1 MINNNSSPVTVN
13 AEQATTYAVEENVN
27 LGLMEPQGSVT
38 PGGNCNAR
46 SNPTV
51 HVPLDKCLCGTYLS
65 GTRTGTIPVNPNL
78 KEWNGEPLQEDVVYH
93 RNHMMGLPECTVK
106 ENRDPNIRGKY
117 WRKVCRETGMVSFA
131 IYVKASVVKAA
142 GFTPAI
148 YLPDKKS
155 WWIVPNELLSYFYVI
170 LDGNGRA
177 AGHNLD
183 LMEASKNSDYQP
195 FDFKFVFQECLNPK
209 DFFNRYLSAN
219 NDVKKTTSAELMY
232 YTACHDNN
240 SDVIFY
246 RQLINEGFVA
256 KAATYYVYGKELSH
270 ENISKIGKGEK
281 LPIDQDL
288 VSGMRNALAVYRSV
302 FSGSAS
308 AKVLK
313 GVPLAQWTY
322 KVLKNADDKPAMSK
336 KIEEKFSRMSPQ
348 CLSQLQDA
356 KGTRGDKT
364 KTLEIILI
372 GIFNRIM
379 ES

>member
-1 MINNNSSPVTVN
+1 MKLENESPVTAN

-27 LGLMEPQGSVT
+27 LGIMEPQGNVMPDS
-38 PGGNCNAR
+38 NCNAQ

-51 HVPLDKCLCGTYLS
+51 HVPLDKCLCGTYLGETRA
-65 GTRTGTIPVNPNL
+65 GTMQVNPNL
-78 KEWNGEPLQEDVVYH
+78 KEWNGEPLREDAVYH
-93 RNHMMGLPECTVK
+93 RGNMLGLPECTIK
-106 ENRDPNIRGKY
+106 ENRNPINRSQY
-117 WRKVCRETGMVSFA
+117 WRKVCRETGMVSTA
-131 IYVKASVVKAA
+131 TYVKASVVKAA

-155 WWIVPNELLSYFYVI
+155 WWTVPNELLSYFYVI

-183 LMEASKNSDYQP
+183 LMEACKNSEYRP
-195 FDFKFVFQECLNPK
+195 FDFKFVFQECLDPK

-219 NDVKKTTSAELMY
+219 NDVKKTTSAELMF

-240 SDVIFY
+240 SEVNSY
-246 RQLINEGFVA
+246 HQLIKEGFVP
-256 KAATYYVYGKELSH
+256 KAVAYYIYGKELNH
-270 ENISKIGKGEK
+270 EIISKISKGEK
-281 LPIDQDL
+281 LPIDQVL
-288 VSGMRNALAVYRSV
+288 VACMHKALDVYRSV

-322 KVLKNADDKPAMSK
+322 NVLKNANDKPAMSK
-336 KIEEKFSRMSPQ
+336 KIEEKFSKMSPQ

-364 KTLEIILI
+364 NTLEIIQI
-372 GIFNRIM
+372 GIFKKIM